1 MSSAVSIRSL
11 GRLHERFVLGRRVH
25 ALAQV
30 LAELMPPNASVLDVG
45 CGSGAVANL
54 IMRVRPDVRIQG
66 VEVLVRPG
74 CQIPCQQY
82 DGNRLPFADGSFEV
96 CMCVDV
102 LHHTDDVAASL
113 HELARVSRRFLL
125 IKDHL
130 CENRFD
136 FLVLKLM
143 DWVGNRPQGV
153 VLPYRYQSREVWK
166 EQFRECGLEELFF
179 ATKIPLYPVP
189 IGWIAARRLHF
200 AVLLEKVATPARLSA
215 KA

>member
-1 MSSAVSIRSL
+1 MSSAASIRSV
-11 GRLHERFVLGRRVH
+11 GRLHKKFILGRRVS

-30 LAELMPPNASVLDVG
+30 LAELMPPGASVLDVG
-45 CGSGAVANL
+45 CGSGAVASL
-54 IMRVRPDVRIQG
+54 IMRMRPDVRIQG
-66 VEVLVRPG
+66 GEVLVRAG

-82 DGNRLPFADGSFEV
+82 DGSRLPYADGSFDV

-113 HELARVSRRFLL
+113 RELARVSSRFLL

-130 CENRFD
+130 CENRLD
-136 FLVLKLM
+136 FLVLKFM

-153 VLPYRYQSREVWK
+153 VLPYRYQKRKVWK
-166 EQFRECGLEELFF
+166 EQFRECGLEERFF

-189 IGWIAARRLHF
+189 IAWIAARRLHF
-200 AVLLEKVATPARLSA
+200 AVLLEKVAAPVRIPKT
-215 KA
+215 